1 MKNAAVETLIGAAV
15 IVIAA
20 VFFLFAYQSSGK
32 SNASG
37 GYRLIAEFDNASGI
51 NVGTDVRMAGV
62 KVGTVVGQSLNHQ
75 NFQAAITMLI
85 DPAVQLTEDVTA
97 KVTAEGLLGSNFIT
111 LEQGGSETKLADGGL
126 IQYTQGAVDIWSL
139 ISQAMFEKSGAKT
152 SEDAST
158 ETPPQ

>member
-20 VFFLFAYQSSGK
+20 AFFLFAYQSSGR
-32 SNASG
+32 SNAAG
-37 GYRLIAEFDNASGI
+37 GYRLLAEFDNAEGI

-62 KVGTVVGQSLNHQ
+62 KVGTVVGQTLNHE

-85 DPAVQLTEDVTA
+85 DPSLQVTDDVTA
-97 KVTAEGLLGSNFIT
+97 KVTAEGLLGSKFIS
-111 LEQGGSETKLADGGL
+111 LEQGGSETKLADGGM

-139 ISQAMFEKSGAKT
+139 ISQAMFDKSGAKT
-152 SEDAST
+152 PEATGT
-158 ETPPQ
+158 ESSPQ